1 MIVLRQVG
9 IMQFTP
15 AGQKYLTI
23 ASNNIVCFYSN
34 EENET
39 NITKTDNY
47 LTRAEFY
54 DLEKKLSNTWSKE
67 NTEPKNPLVRNPLL
81 LRNNYTPISL
91 NRPHGSFSIAD
102 KSLPTNSKELRSISS
117 NYSMGSNSYSSKN
130 LPPITIEPTNSTY
143 LTNTRAVESQGI
155 KQGVAPKSNEN
166 RLKAFVFSPRISQDV
181 EKLGNGS
188 QVVNQSGSLDENDV
202 ESIINCTL
210 EGVNTD
216 ALFDDF

>member
-54 DLEKKLSNTWSKE
+54 ALEKKLSNTWSNE
-67 NTEPKNPLVRNPLL
+67 NTELKNPFVRNPLIS
-81 LRNNYTPISL
+81 RNSYAPISL
-91 NRPHGSFSIAD
+91 NRANGSYSINH
-102 KSLPTNSKELRSISS
+102 KNVPPNSKEELSTSS
-117 NYSMGSNSYSSKN
+117 NSVGPNSYSSKN
-130 LPPITIEPTNSTY
+130 LPPITINSTNSTY
-143 LTNTRAVESQGI
+143 LTNTRTVESQGI
-155 KQGVAPKSNEN
+155 KKGVAPKGNEN

-188 QVVNQSGSLDENDV
+188 QVVNQSGPLDENDV

-216 ALFDDF
+216 ALFDDDF